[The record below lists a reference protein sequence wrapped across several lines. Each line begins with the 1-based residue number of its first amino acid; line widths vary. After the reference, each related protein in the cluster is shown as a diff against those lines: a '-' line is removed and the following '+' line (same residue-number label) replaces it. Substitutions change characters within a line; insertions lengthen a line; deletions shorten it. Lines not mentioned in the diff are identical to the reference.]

1 LRVKGECALQDNID
15 LQELQGE
22 KRVRVSAMSAGIVVA
37 VLAICFV
44 VLTAMWYDGKFSN
57 QLSVATAPSNPSVG
71 DSTTAPT
78 PPAGTVG
85 QAPAPAQGS
94 K

>member
-1 LRVKGECALQDNID
+1 MSDNTN
-15 LQELQGE
+15 LQELQEE

-44 VLTAMWYDGKFSN
+44 VLTAMWYDGWFGSE
-57 QLSVATAPSNPSVG
+57 LGVATAPSNPAVG
-71 DSTTAPT
+71 DSSTPGAAP
-78 PPAGTVG
+78 PSTVG
-85 QAPAPAQGS
+85 QAPQTPPPAQGS

>member
-1 LRVKGECALQDNID
+1 MPDNMD
-15 LQELQGE
+15 LQELQDE

-44 VLTAMWYDGKFSN
+44 VLTAMWYDGKFSSE
-57 QLSVATAPSNPSVG
+57 LGIATAPSNPSVG
-71 DSTTAPT
+71 DSTAAPT
-78 PPAGTVG
+78 PPSGTVG
-85 QAPAPAQGS
+85 QAPPAPAQGS

>member
-1 LRVKGECALQDNID
+1 MSDNVD
-15 LQELQGE
+15 LHELQEA

-44 VLTAMWYDGKFSN
+44 VLTAMWYDGKFSSA
-57 QLSVATAPSNPSVG
+57 LGVATAPSNPSVG
-71 DSTTAPT
+71 DSTAAST
-78 PPAGTVG
+78 PPSGTVG
-85 QAPAPAQGS
+85 QAPPAPAQGT